1 MSSRT
6 SKSIANSMVGIVC
19 SLMSSLLGFALQAV
33 FIRLLGLE
41 YSGINSLFTN
51 ILSMLNIAELGVSNA
66 ILFRLYK
73 QIADKSEEGIAL
85 YMATYKRICYV
96 VAAIIGILGVCCIPF
111 LEHLVNEIP
120 QFPESLWSLF
130 VVVLVTSV
138 VQHGMDYKNIYIIA
152 KQDRYILTI
161 VNYATQFACYGLQI
175 LVLFVCKNIYLY
187 LSVKLGTTIV
197 KGIWT
202 GYITKHKYGVRWSA
216 KLSLPRAEQKQLAKD
231 VGSLATYKFCR
242 TLDATI
248 DTFVI
253 SKFIDVA
260 TTAIY
265 GSINMLLN
273 AVNELLGQFNDGMLA
288 SIGNLYALGDKKR
301 VSSVF
306 YQAYHFTFLLYGI
319 VTATFVPFLYAF
331 SEWWIGY
338 SLPLPCIYVMLMN
351 FFMYGLGMNVATFRN
366 SMGIF
371 TKGWKRPAITALLN
385 LIFSVLLAQ
394 KLGLIGT
401 LYGTLLA
408 RTLTLVWYDPFIV
421 IKYGMNEK
429 PWKYYFRYGLYLV
442 FTIVVSGCLMRTRCF
457 LPPMDDFISLLW
469 QGMLLG
475 IEAVFLFLALG
486 CLIPEQKMILKRAFN
501 IGKNF
506 VNKLMHRK
514 QQCLIG
520 EENEDRGIN
529 GKNRG

>member
-6 SKSIANSMVGIVC
+6 SKSITNSIVGIAC

-51 ILSMLNIAELGVSNA
+51 ILSILNIAELGVSNA

-73 QIADKSEEGIAL
+73 QIADKNEEGIIL
-85 YMATYKRICYV
+85 YIVVYKRICYV
-96 VAAIIGILGVCCIPF
+96 VATIIGILGVCCIPF
-111 LEHLVNEIP
+111 LEHLVNEAP

-130 VVVLVTSV
+130 IVVLVTSV
-138 VQHGMDYKNIYIIA
+138 VQHAMDYKNIYIIA
-152 KQDRYILTI
+152 KQDRYVLTI
-161 VNYATQFACYGLQI
+161 VNYATQFACYGFQI
-175 LVLFVCKNIYLY
+175 LVLLVYKNIYLY
-187 LSVKLGTTIV
+187 LLVKLGTTII
-197 KGIWT
+197 KGVWT
-202 GYITKHKYGVRWSA
+202 GYITKHKYGVRWNA
-216 KLSLPRAEQKQLAKD
+216 KQSLPQKEQKQLIKD
-231 VGSLATYKFCR
+231 VGSLAAYKFCR

-288 SIGNLYALGDKKR
+288 SIGDLYAAGDKKR

-319 VTATFVPFLYAF
+319 VTATFVPFLTAF

-338 SLPLPCIYVMLMN
+338 SLPLDCMYVMLLN

-371 TKGWKRPAITALLN
+371 VKGWKRPAVTALLN

-394 KLGLIGT
+394 KFGLIGT

-408 RTLTLVWYDPFIV
+408 RTFTLVWYDPFIV
-421 IKYGMNEK
+421 IKYGMDEK
-429 PWKYYFRYGLYLV
+429 PWKYYFRYVLYLF
-442 FTIVVSGCLMRTRCF
+442 FTVIVSGCLVCTRRIF
-457 LPPMDDFISLLW
+457 PPMDSFISILW
-469 QGMLLG
+469 QGIFLA
-475 IEAVFLFLALG
+475 IEATILCLVLG

-501 IGKNF
+501 IGKTL
-506 VNKLMHRK
+506 VNKVFHRN
-514 QQCLIG
+514 Q
-520 EENEDRGIN
+520 
-529 GKNRG
+529 